1 MTRKLVR
8 SNCTT
13 AQVVAALTKHPDWT
27 AEAPETP
34 ESVGP
39 RAWMR
44 MLASGGLNRV
54 VIHAF
59 GEPIRVIPNRSDWS
73 IYRPEKKRKVRELD
87 TIFNTTAIKAKLIG
101 RRGDSATVIE
111 YGDLDPSKTY
121 RLLLVEV
128 PE

>member
-13 AQVVAALTKHPDWT
+13 AQVVAALAKHPDWT

-39 RAWMR
+39 RAWTR

-73 IYRPEKKRKVRELD
+73 IYRPAKKRKVRELELVKFSGKRQVMSYLHD
-87 TIFNTTAIKAKLIG
+87 ADGGLWVY
-101 RRGDSATVIE
+101 SADV
-111 YGDLDPSKTY
+111 DPSKTY